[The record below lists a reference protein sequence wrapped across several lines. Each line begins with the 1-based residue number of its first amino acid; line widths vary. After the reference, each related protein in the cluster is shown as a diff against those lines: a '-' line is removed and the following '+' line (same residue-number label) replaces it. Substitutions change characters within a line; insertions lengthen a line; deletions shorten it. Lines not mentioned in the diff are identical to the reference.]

1 MGERNSAASFR
12 KNKTASNQKRIMSES
27 DAAIT
32 AGERYDRVSPHWRR
46 FYNERCWPAG
56 RLDRCSLD
64 ELLRLQKAV
73 PYLQGAIDRAVS
85 RKELA
90 R

>member
-1 MGERNSAASFR
+1 MSATLIVVGE
-12 KNKTASNQKRIMSES
+12 NKTASKGQHIASAS

-32 AGERYDRVSPHWRR
+32 DRELQDLVAPFWRR
-46 FYNERCWPAG
+46 FYNEHCWPAR

>member
-1 MGERNSAASFR
+1 MSDLLTSLQE
-12 KNKTASNQKRIMSES
+12 NKTAAKQKHTMSDPDDLIM
-27 DAAIT
+27 
-32 AGERYDRVSPHWRR
+32 ERERRDLVSPHWRR
-46 FYNERCWPAG
+46 FFNEHCWPAW

-64 ELLRLQKAV
+64 ELLRLQRAV
-73 PYLQGAIDRAVS
+73 PYLQTAIDHAVR

>member
-1 MGERNSAASFR
+1 MSAISIVVSE
-12 KNKTASNQKRIMSES
+12 NKTASKEKHIASAA

-32 AGERYDRVSPHWRR
+32 DRERQDLVAPFWRR
-46 FYNERCWPAG
+46 FYNEHCWPAW

-73 PYLQGAIDRAVS
+73 PYLQSAIDRAVS